1 MEVIVLKYV
10 QLVCITIFMQSSA
23 NCAQL
28 MSLSEEN
35 NNLKVAA
42 CAADCLK
49 MEINYVS
56 WEFRSLEIQ
65 IRFSSAVEHEI

>member
-56 WEFRSLEIQ
+56 
-65 IRFSSAVEHEI
+65 